1 MQFLRTAFWVI
12 LAVAIALFCKANN
25 RPLEVKIW
33 GDIVWETRIWFP
45 ILLAFLLGALPLWL
59 VGRATKW
66 RLKRKLDSTEK
77 ALATATT
84 ISVAPASSALP
95 SVVPPAAP
103 IVTPADPATAPV
115 PDSLFPSAFSDKP

>member
-25 RPLEVKIW
+25 RPMEVKIW

-59 VGRATKW
+59 ISRATKW
-66 RLKRKLDSTEK
+66 RLKRKLDSVEK
-77 ALATATT
+77 ALAAATLSSAPAPT
-84 ISVAPASSALP
+84 VAPVLTPGDIVAPSTTDSSINH
-95 SVVPPAAP
+95 S
-103 IVTPADPATAPV
+103 
-115 PDSLFPSAFSDKP
+115 FSDKP

>member
-25 RPLEVKIW
+25 RPMEVKIW
-33 GDIVWETRIWFP
+33 GEIVWETRIWFP

-66 RLKRKLDSTEK
+66 RLKRKLDSVEK
-77 ALATATT
+77 ALAAATIT
-84 ISVAPASSALP
+84 PVAPSPPTAPTLAP
-95 SVVPPAAP
+95 SNPAAA
-103 IVTPADPATAPV
+103 PA
-115 PDSLFPSAFSDKP
+115 PDSLFPNAFADKP